1 MKKIIVITTM
11 LLLSSCAGL
20 TQKTGNQELFN
31 DSKIS
36 QLKKGKTTKSEIVSM
51 FGTPHSGEHK
61 ITEWN
66 STEEETLMMYYAS
79 HIQTS
84 PWVLFPII
92 GHVIMLNKEDNGTA
106 SKQRTLNVTLN
117 ENNLLKD
124 YDYKA
129 QDK

>member
-1 MKKIIVITTM
+1 MKKLILITTM

-31 DSKIS
+31 DNKIS
-36 QLKKGKTTKSEIVSM
+36 QLKKGETTKSELVSM

-66 STEEETLMMYYAS
+66 STEKETLMMYFAS
-79 HIQTS
+79 YSKANPLLTI
-84 PWVLFPII
+84 PII
-92 GHVIMLNKEDNGTA
+92 GDLIMLNKENNGVY
-106 SKQRTLNVTLN
+106 SKQRTLNITLN
-117 ENNLLKD
+117 EDNLLKD

-129 QDK
+129 QEK